1 MGIAWCSG
9 NPELTSR
16 HSPPDARAHTP
27 APMVL
32 SNMLQSM
39 SGTVNGIYIGQMLGV
54 GAAAAA
60 ATFFPLMFFF
70 IAFIIGLG
78 AGSSVLIGQA

>member
-1 MGIAWCSG
+1 MST
-9 NPELTSR
+9 LT
-16 HSPPDARAHTP
+16 PPAIVKPLWRTFLAFLG
-27 APMVL
+27 PMVL